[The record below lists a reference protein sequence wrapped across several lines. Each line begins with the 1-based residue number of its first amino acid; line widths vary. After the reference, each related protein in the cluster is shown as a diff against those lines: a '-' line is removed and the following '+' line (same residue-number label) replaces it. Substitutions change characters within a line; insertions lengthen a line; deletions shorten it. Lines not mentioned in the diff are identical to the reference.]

1 MVCEAGKHGRAKRSL
16 QGREWLLSGLSLLM
30 LHLLL
35 SLALLPQQRLL
46 LLQLLSSAMRRQ
58 DVPLL
63 DASSQ

>member
-1 MVCEAGKHGRAKRSL
+1 MVCETGKHGRARRSL

-35 SLALLPQQRLL
+35 ALALLPQQRFLP
-46 LLQLLSSAMRRQ
+46 LQLLSSAGRRQ

-63 DASSQ
+63 DACSQ